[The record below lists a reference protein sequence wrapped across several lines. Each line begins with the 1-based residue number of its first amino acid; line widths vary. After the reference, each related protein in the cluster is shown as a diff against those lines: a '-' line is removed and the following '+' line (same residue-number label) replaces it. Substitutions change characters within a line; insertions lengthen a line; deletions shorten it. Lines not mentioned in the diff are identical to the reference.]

1 MIGAPVI
8 ADDEIVRSVQFNI
21 AKGLLAEIGD
31 RADPARYVNAID
43 HVGDDEIHTVLVK
56 SLGSEHKYDPSAE
69 GKSNHEIE
77 LERENAE
84 LRQAHEILKDALG
97 FFAEGR
103 RK

>member
-1 MIGAPVI
+1 MRKYDKQFKEEAVRRSDEVGVRKAAGQLGAPYYTL
-8 ADDEIVRSVQFNI
+8 ADWRRKRKHQEEAAF
-21 AKGLLAEIGD
+21 
-31 RADPARYVNAID
+31 ID
-43 HVGDDEIHTVLVK
+43 
-56 SLGSEHKYDPSAE
+56 SEHKYDPSAE

-84 LRQAHEILKDALG
+84 LRQAHEISKDALG